1 MTRTQRVSL
10 DVVPHEDAYGLHLPP
25 ELDSETLLMTGDQYE
40 ASLRD
45 GRRVIDHTGREVED
59 VTAHP
64 QLQGGIETLARYYD
78 AQFDPATRDITTFT
92 DPETGKQAP
101 VQWMRP
107 RTKED
112 LRRRREALRLST
124 YQTLGTFGRPPDYG
138 PLLSTAL
145 VSVLEWIEEL
155 DPRWASNTLAFDT
168 VGLRHNLMSA
178 DIVAD
183 VQSDRR
189 VPAGELPGRLRV
201 VEERSDGVV
210 LYGAKPCTSV
220 GVQAH
225 LGIIH
230 TLLSPGIEPEATIF
244 AAVPMN
250 APGITHLLREP
261 VTQRAPAEDHPV
273 GTKVGE
279 ESDAL
284 MIFDHVF
291 VPLELIFTFRRQELL
306 NKYHEIGRLPLWH
319 IMTRIAYKAQIFA
332 GAAQLIVDVLGTDQ
346 IPQVR
351 DLVAEVTAYADTMMA
366 FVIAA
371 EETGEV
377 RSGIFVPNSR
387 YITVGRLYSIT
398 EYPRILQLL
407 RELSGQGLISRFTK
421 AQWER
426 PDIGA
431 KLDEFLPG
439 TGVSARDKNRLFNF
453 VWDLTSSEA
462 ALRTALFENV
472 NATPAAAMRGR
483 IYAAHDRSEWVRFVK
498 EFAGM
503 ELGEER

>member
-1 MTRTQRVSL
+1 
-10 DVVPHEDAYGLHLPP
+10 
-25 ELDSETLLMTGDQYE
+25 
-40 ASLRD
+40 
-45 GRRVIDHTGREVED
+45 
-59 VTAHP
+59 
-64 QLQGGIETLARYYD
+64 
-78 AQFDPATRDITTFT
+78 
-92 DPETGKQAP
+92 
-101 VQWMRP
+101 
-107 RTKED
+107 
-112 LRRRREALRLST
+112 
-124 YQTLGTFGRPPDYG
+124 
-138 PLLSTAL
+138 
-145 VSVLEWIEEL
+145 
-155 DPRWASNTLAFDT
+155 
-168 VGLRHNLMSA
+168 
-178 DIVAD
+178 
-183 VQSDRR
+183 
-189 VPAGELPGRLRV
+189 VPAGERPGRLRV

-210 LYGAKPCTSV
+210 LYGAKPGTSV

-230 TLLSPGIEPEATIF
+230 TLLSPGIDPEATIF
-244 AAVPMN
+244 SAVPMN
-250 APGITHLLREP
+250 APGITHVLREP
-261 VTQRAPAEDHPV
+261 VTRRAPAEDHPIGV
-273 GTKVGE
+273 NVGE

-284 MIFDHVF
+284 MIFDRVF
-291 VPLELIFTFRRQELL
+291 VPWELIFTFRRQELL

-351 DLVAEVTAYADTMMA
+351 DLVAEVTAYAETMMA

-377 RSGIFVPNSR
+377 RSGIFVPNSQ

-398 EYPRILQLL
+398 EYPRILQIL

-503 ELGEER
+503 DLGEER